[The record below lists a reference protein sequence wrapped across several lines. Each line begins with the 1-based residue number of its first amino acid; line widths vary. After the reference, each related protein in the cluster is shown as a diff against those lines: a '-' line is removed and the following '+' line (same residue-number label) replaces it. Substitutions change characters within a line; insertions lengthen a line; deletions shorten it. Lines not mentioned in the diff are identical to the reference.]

1 MKSITYVPDSTKL
14 SFHFS
19 GMIAYHL
26 QSGMRQEKRN
36 APDSPDLSRLSQ
48 RIGDISWQHLGLSG
62 NSKIPDRLGFSQH
75 MKTRLKDNESN
86 NSVLESLWQ
95 SGKFCLLLNFVAL
108 GNLQLL
114 VSSPCTH
121 LGAENSK

>member
-1 MKSITYVPDSTKL
+1 MLRILQICPDYPRGSGILVGNIWDSLEAVKSQIVWD
-14 SFHFS
+14 FS
-19 GMIAYHL
+19 
-26 QSGMRQEKRN
+26 N
-36 APDSPDLSRLSQ
+36 
-48 RIGDISWQHLGLSG
+48 
-62 NSKIPDRLGFSQH
+62 

-95 SGKFCLLLNFVAL
+95 IGKFCLLLNFVAL

>member
-62 NSKIPDRLGFSQH
+62 SSKIPDRL
-75 MKTRLKDNESN
+75 KTRLKDNESN

-95 SGKFCLLLNFVAL
+95 IGKFCLLLNFVAL

>member
-1 MKSITYVPDSTKL
+1 
-14 SFHFS
+14 
-19 GMIAYHL
+19 MIAYHL

-48 RIGDISWQHLGLSG
+48 RIGDISWQHLGLPGS
-62 NSKIPDRLGFSQH
+62 SKIPDRLGFFQH

-95 SGKFCLLLNFVAL
+95 IGKFCLLLNFVAL